1 MVAHSQT
8 RRQAEGHQVQVY
20 LIAGL
25 ITVGMG
31 IALFL
36 LNTLLPGWRWDNEP
50 VHASVEAIGA
60 IVAVILGV
68 FLYQRE
74 PDEYSGEAALVST
87 GVICMGL
94 LDGIHG
100 MTWPGTAFVFLHS
113 VASLVGGFWFAL
125 VWLPRSFTREHIA
138 QAYWIPW
145 TAGITCVLFGTLAA
159 LRQDVLPTM
168 AYAGEFS
175 LAATSINMLAGMFFL
190 VAVPRFVNSYNQSG
204 KAEIVLFVWIGLLFG
219 ISELTFKFSALWD
232 AGWWLWHLLRLVAYL
247 ISLFFLIWGYA
258 QANKKQRQ
266 TQEEIAKHRD
276 TLEDV
281 VAERTAVLEE
291 QTATL
296 QKTKGDLQA
305 AVQAYSHF
313 AERVAQGDL
322 TVRMEPTGNVE
333 LDTLGENLNHMV
345 ERLRDMTM
353 QIRSAANNIASAT
366 TEILSATTQQAS
378 SSAEQSSATTQ
389 ASATVEE
396 VRAIAEQTALQAGRA
411 AEESKTML
419 DAAQRGTHMVENN
432 VDGMGKIRQ
441 KVESIAQ
448 TILALSEQTQ
458 AIGDITRTV
467 SELADQSNM
476 LALNAAIEAARAG
489 EQGKSFAVV
498 AQQVRELA
506 ERSKAATAQV
516 QDILSEIQRATNT
529 AVMVTEE
536 GTKGVE
542 EGVRLSEAAGQ
553 TIHEIALEVERGSQS
568 NTQMAAAAHQQT
580 VGMDQILQAM
590 KAIQQA
596 ATQTLASTRQAEQA
610 ARDLHTLAQTLQ
622 QTVAVY
628 EV

>member
-1 MVAHSQT
+1 MVASSQI
-8 RRQAEGHQVQVY
+8 QQGGEGHQIQVY
-20 LIAGL
+20 LIAGF

-31 IALFL
+31 VTLFL
-36 LNTLLPGWRWDNEP
+36 LNMLLPEWRWPNEP

-74 PDEYSGEAALVST
+74 PDAYSGEAALVSI

-94 LDGIHG
+94 LDGVHG
-100 MTWPGTAFVFLHS
+100 MTRPGAAFVFLHS

-125 VWLPRSFTREHIA
+125 IWLPRSFTRENVAH
-138 QAYWIPW
+138 AYWIPW
-145 TAGITCVLFGTLAA
+145 TAGVTCVVLGTLAA
-159 LRQDVLPTM
+159 LRQDLLPVM
-168 AYAGEFS
+168 SYDGNFS
-175 LAATSINMLAGMFFL
+175 LVATGINMLAGVLFL
-190 VAVPRFVNSYNQSG
+190 VAVPRFVKSYNESG
-204 KAEIVLFVWIGLLFG
+204 KAEIVLFIWIALLFG

-232 AGWWLWHLLRLVAYL
+232 AGWWLWHLLRLIAYL
-247 ISLFFLIWGYA
+247 ISLFYLIWGYA
-258 QANKKQRQ
+258 QVNLKQRQ
-266 TQEEIAKHRD
+266 AQEEIRQHRD
-276 TLEDV
+276 NLEQV

-296 QKTKGDLQA
+296 QKTKGDLQT
-305 AVQAYSHF
+305 AVQAYSVF
-313 AERVAQGDL
+313 AEQVARGNL
-322 TVRMEPTGNVE
+322 TARMNPTGNEE
-333 LDTLGENLNHMV
+333 LDMLGENLNRMV

-353 QIRSAANNIASAT
+353 QIRGAANNIASAT

-396 VRAIAEQTALQAGRA
+396 VRAIAEQTSSQSGRA
-411 AEESKTML
+411 AEESKKML
-419 DAAQRGTHMVENN
+419 EAAQRGTQIVENN
-432 VDGMGKIRQ
+432 IDGMGKIRQ

-506 ERSKAATAQV
+506 ERSKSATAQV
-516 QDILSEIQRATNT
+516 QDILNEIQRATNT

-580 VGMDQILQAM
+580 IGMEQILQAM

-610 ARDLHTLAQTLQ
+610 ARDLHALAQTLQ